1 MPLFESYDRRIN
13 QINKVLNS
21 YGISSIE
28 EAKKICDDKGV
39 DVYKI
44 VKDIQPIAF
53 ENAMWAYIVGA
64 AIAIKKGQTNAADI
78 AATLGE
84 GLQAFVFPVQ
94 LPTTAK

>member
-13 QINKVLNS
+13 KINAVLNS
-21 YGISSIE
+21 YGISSVE

-53 ENAMWAYIVGA
+53 ENAMWSYIVGA
-64 AIAIKKGQTNAADI
+64 AIAIKKGQTNAAEI
-78 AATLGE
+78 AAKS
-84 GLQAFVFPVQ
+84 V
-94 LPTTAK
+94 LPSLTWIVCQP